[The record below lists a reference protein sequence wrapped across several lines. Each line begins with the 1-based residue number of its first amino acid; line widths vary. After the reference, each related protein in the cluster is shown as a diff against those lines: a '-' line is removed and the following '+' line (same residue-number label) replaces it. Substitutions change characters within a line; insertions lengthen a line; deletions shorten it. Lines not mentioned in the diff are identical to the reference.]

1 MQTSNVYICVDLS
14 RQVRQE
20 INLPIFRITVCIMT
34 EHSKRGGILFLLE
47 LPDYRS
53 SAYLD
58 LTYSTYSFD
67 FFYLWYIA
75 AIQS

>member
-1 MQTSNVYICVDLS
+1 
-14 RQVRQE
+14 
-20 INLPIFRITVCIMT
+20 MT
-34 EHSKRGGILFLLE
+34 EYSKRGGILFLLE